1 MGQALIK
8 GYKPGQNFP
17 QLLDETQIFATW
29 SVADVRELWQRFQRS
44 VYGFALVEA
53 QFESILAFKER
64 SVRDHVD
71 LEVLFEVLD
80 NDHDG
85 RIDGLEF
92 LGGLALCCQVCVCA
106 LSLFPSLC
114 VCSSVSVLVSVT
126 ISLRRTHTNPLSPSL
141 PLLTL

>member
-1 MGQALIK
+1 
-8 GYKPGQNFP
+8 
-17 QLLDETQIFATW
+17 
-29 SVADVRELWQRFQRS
+29 VADVRELWQRFQRS

-126 ISLRRTHTNPLSPSL
+126 VSLRRTHTKPLSPSL